1 MGILSYALVKYY
13 ITKDKVISGNGGHPW
28 ITPANLWPSFILLG
42 ITTVTFFMNLITVC
56 SYTCGIGAANK
67 TSSFTS
73 IVVYVM
79 TGLHVVVW
87 AFAIGAYQMGNTT
100 NSLRGFSCSDESDAI
115 QEEVKS
121 YLNYGKLCVMQVGVS
136 MDPSMLR

>member
-1 MGILSYALVKYY
+1 MGILCYALAKYY
-13 ITKDKVISGNGGHPW
+13 LTKDKVISGNGGHPW
-28 ITPANLWPSFILLG
+28 ITPANLWPSFMLLG

-56 SYTCGIGAANK
+56 SYICGISAANK

-73 IVVYVM
+73 IVIYVM

-87 AFAIGAYQMGNTT
+87 GLAIGAYKMARTT
-100 NSLRGFSCSDESDAI
+100 SSLWGFSCSDNADAI

-121 YLNYGKLCVMQVGVS
+121 YLSYGKLCTMQVSYSG
-136 MDPSMLR
+136 R